1 VPCILVDSMPS
12 LLLLVALLH
21 AAPVAAD
28 TGGGGAS
35 SSPPP
40 SRGGNALVLPPAA
53 RGHPMVDSMVVEKKA
68 HRLSLFYAGRRV
80 RQYQVALG
88 KPIGDKMSIGD
99 RRTPEGRFWVDSR
112 NPVSQFYLAL
122 HISYPDSA
130 HVVRALARGIEPG
143 GDIMIHGLPNG
154 KRSIG
159 AKHRATDWTNGCVA
173 LTDEEIEEIFE
184 AVDVGTPVEIRP

>member
-1 VPCILVDSMPS
+1 MSS
-12 LLLLVALLH
+12 LLLFVALLH
-21 AAPVAAD
+21 AAPVSPD
-28 TGGGGAS
+28 TGA
-35 SSPPP
+35 
-40 SRGGNALVLPPAA
+40 GGNAPSPTTTRAGGVQVMPPAPRA
-53 RGHPMVDSMVVEKKA
+53 RPMVDSIVVEKKA

-88 KPIGDKMSIGD
+88 KPVGDKVSIGD
-99 RRTPEGRFWVDSR
+99 RRTPEGRFWIDYR
-112 NPVSQFYLAL
+112 NPASQFYLAL

-130 HVVRALARGIEPG
+130 HMVRALARGIAPG

-159 AKHRATDWTNGCVA
+159 ALHRSTDWTNGCVA

>member
-1 VPCILVDSMPS
+1 MSS

-28 TGGGGAS
+28 TGGGGSAS
-35 SSPPP
+35 APPP
-40 SRGGNALVLPPAA
+40 ARGGSVQVLPPTA
-53 RGHPMVDSMVVEKKA
+53 RGRPLVDSIVVEKKA
-68 HRLSLFYAGRRV
+68 HRMSLFYAGRRV

-88 KPIGDKMSIGD
+88 KPIGDKISIGD
-99 RRTPEGRFWVDSR
+99 RRTPEGRFWVDYR
-112 NPVSQFYLAL
+112 NPASQFYLAL

-130 HVVRALARGIEPG
+130 HAVRALARGIEPG

>member
-1 VPCILVDSMPS
+1 MSS

-21 AAPVAAD
+21 AAPVASD
-28 TGGGGAS
+28 TGGGGSA

-40 SRGGNALVLPPAA
+40 SRGGSVQVLPPAA
-53 RGHPMVDSMVVEKKA
+53 SVRPLVDSIVLEKKA

-88 KPIGDKMSIGD
+88 KPIGDKISIGD
-99 RRTPEGRFWVDSR
+99 RRTPEGRFWIDYR
-112 NPVSQFYLAL
+112 NPASQFYLAL

-130 HVVRALARGIEPG
+130 HAVRALSRGIQPG

-154 KRSIG
+154 KRGIG
-159 AKHRATDWTNGCVA
+159 AKHRQTDWTNGCVA